1 MWLLSVYVCCPAANN
16 LPIGIVCRAFF
27 GRSTARP
34 AMIILTSIYQIL
46 IGPLELFFE
55 VVFSWAYQLLN
66 NAGLSIIFL
75 SLAMN
80 FLVLPLYRRADAMQE
95 AERDRSA
102 RMKPDLDHIRKTF
115 KGDERFMVQQTYY
128 RQNGYKQTDALK
140 GTISLLL
147 EIPFFIAAYHFL
159 SNLELLRG
167 VTFGPLADLGSPDAL
182 IQIGDVTINFLP
194 LLMTAINVVSA
205 AVYMK
210 GFPLKSKVQMYGI
223 AAIFLVLLYA
233 SPSGLVFY
241 WTLNNLFSLVKN
253 LFYKLKHPG
262 RVLAGLA
269 SATGIVLLVAVLVAM
284 PDQPVE
290 LRAAFAVCALLL
302 QAPILISVLR
312 GRVKFPSIPEATKKD
327 DRAYLIGSLLI
338 ALITGVLIPMSVI
351 QASPSEF
358 VDLADFQSPL
368 WYVFDSFLIAF
379 GTFVVWFGIFYR
391 LASPQGRYLFG
402 AVLLVGCG
410 IFIVDYLFFGTGYG
424 DLSPLLQ
431 FDATFA
437 IDPTETLINL
447 AAVAAVTAVLLL
459 VWKKKRAIANIAYA
473 SLSIAVAAMFVA
485 GAVQVNGELE
495 DALATVSKTSDR
507 NPHFALSTEGKNVV
521 VIMMDRAISAYVP
534 YIMDEHPEIKA
545 QYDGFVWYSNAIS
558 YGSNTNVGSPGLY
571 GGYEYIPDNM
581 NARADV
587 SLADKQDE
595 ALRVMPVLF
604 DEAGYDVTV
613 FDPTYAGYAWT
624 PDLSIYDDHPDID
637 AYITMDGSFAS
648 DEFGLPNSTKTA
660 RFLVSRNFFC
670 YSLFKV
676 APLFAQGVLYN
687 NGNYNSAAALPIP
700 AGVKVPEGEYRS
712 PQVRDGVSRAQGVD
726 ETFLKRY
733 AVLQN
738 MPEMTEVSDSEAGG
752 FLMMSN
758 DTAHSPA
765 VLQEPECRPAQFVD
779 NTEYDLE
786 HAVRVDGKGNAIDFT
801 NDTDNR
807 LRSKTMHYESN
818 TAALRELG
826 NWFDYL
832 REQGLYDNT
841 RIIIVSD
848 HGQHL
853 ELRDDLMLEYTR
865 STNGYRYN
873 VDMQKYNC
881 LLMVKDFD
889 ATGFTA
895 DGTFMTN
902 ADVPLLALSGI
913 VDDPVNPATG
923 NPLTDDEKYAE
934 EHHVQWPSE
943 WSTSE
948 NNGNVFKPGEWFCLT
963 GDNALDGSSWSYLGY
978 Y

>member
-1 MWLLSVYVCCPAANN
+1 
-16 LPIGIVCRAFF
+16 
-27 GRSTARP
+27 
-34 AMIILTSIYQIL
+34 MIILTSIYAIL

-55 VVFSWAYQLLN
+55 VVFSGAYQLLSDP
-66 NAGLSIIFL
+66 GLSIIFL

-140 GTISLLL
+140 GSVSLLL

-159 SNLELLRG
+159 SNLEILRG
-167 VTFGPLADLGSPDAL
+167 VSFGPLVDLGAPDGL
-182 IQIGDVTINFLP
+182 IQIGGITINALP
-194 LLMTAINVVSA
+194 LIMTAINVVSA
-205 AVYMK
+205 AIYMK

-262 RVLAGLA
+262 RALAAVA
-269 SATGIVLLVAVLVAM
+269 SAAGIALLVAVVFAM
-284 PDQPVE
+284 PEWSAD
-290 LRAAFAVCALLL
+290 LRATFAVCALLL

-312 GRVKFPSIPEATKKD
+312 GRGARMPHFPEATKLD
-327 DRAYLIGSLLI
+327 DKAFLIGSLFL
-338 ALITGVLIPMSVI
+338 ALLTGVLIPMSVI

-391 LASPQGRYLFG
+391 LASPKGRYLFG
-402 AVLLVGCG
+402 AVLFAAFGV
-410 IFIVDYLFFGTGYG
+410 FVVDYLFFGTGYG
-424 DLSPLLQ
+424 TLSPLLQ
-431 FDATFA
+431 FDASFA
-437 IDPTETLINL
+437 VDPMETLINL
-447 AAVAAVTAVLLL
+447 VAIAAVAAVLLFI
-459 VWKKKRAIANIAYA
+459 WKKKRAVARVAYA
-473 SLSIAVAAMFVA
+473 SLSIAVVALFVM
-485 GAVQVNGELE
+485 GAIQVNSDLE
-495 DALATVSKTSDR
+495 VTREAAWDAPDR
-507 NPHFALSTEGKNVV
+507 RPHFALSTEGKNVV
-521 VIMMDRAISAYVP
+521 VIMMDREISAFVP
-534 YIMDEHPEIKA
+534 YIMEEHPKIKA
-545 QYDGFVWYSNAIS
+545 QFDGFTWYSNAIS

-571 GGYEYIPDNM
+571 GGYEYIPENM
-581 NARADV
+581 NARDDV
-587 SLADKQDE
+587 SLGDKQNE

-613 FDPTYAGYAWT
+613 FDPTYAGYGWT

-637 AYITMDGSFAS
+637 AYITMDGSFPT
-648 DEFGLPNSTKTA
+648 DEFGVPNSVKMA
-660 RFLVSRNFFC
+660 RSLVSRNFFC
-670 YSLFKV
+670 YSIFKV
-676 APLFAQGVLYN
+676 APLFTQATLYN
-687 NGNYNSAAALPIP
+687 NGYYNSAAALPLP
-700 AGVKVPEGEYRS
+700 ASVKVPEGEYRS
-712 PQVRDGVSRAQGVD
+712 PQVRDGVSKAQGVD
-726 ETFLKRY
+726 EALLKRY

-738 MPEMTEVSDSEAGG
+738 LPEMTEISDSEAGG

-758 DTAHSPA
+758 DTAHSPT
-765 VLQEPECRPAQFVD
+765 VLQEPECKPAQFVD

-786 HAVRVDGKGNAIDFT
+786 HVVRSDGEGNTIDFT
-801 NDTDNR
+801 DDTDDR

-818 TAALRELG
+818 VAALRELG

-832 REQGLYDNT
+832 RKQGVYDNT

-853 ELRDDLMLEYTR
+853 ALRDDLMLEYDR
-865 STNGYRYN
+865 PTNGHHYN

-881 LLMVKDFD
+881 TLMMKDFD
-889 ATGFTA
+889 AAGFTA
-895 DGTFMTN
+895 DDTFMTN
-902 ADVPLLALSGI
+902 ADVPLLAFEGI
-913 VDDPVNPATG
+913 VVDPVNPATG
-923 NPLTDDEKYAE
+923 KLLTDDEKHSGE
-934 EHHVQWPSE
+934 QHVQWPSE

-948 NNGNVFKPGEWFCLT
+948 NNGNVFMPGDWFCLT
-963 GDNALDGSSWSYLGY
+963 GENALDGSSWSYLGY